1 MKKRFL
7 GFVLVFSILSAFIT
21 VLPLSVSAATSGT
34 CGYNLTWTF
43 DDDYGTLTIS
53 GNGDMDDY
61 WSSTYPWYS

>member
-7 GFVLVFSILSAFIT
+7 GFVLVFSIFSAFIT
-21 VLPLSVSAATSGT
+21 ILPLSVSAAASGT
-34 CGYNLTWTF
+34 CGDNLTWTL

-61 WSSTYPWYS
+61 GSYSYPW